1 MVTAEM
7 RRVANDIARKHK
19 TALHGVL
26 MLLSADG
33 PAPWSGCI
41 PVTEYRPEYKP
52 GAWRPAAEYR
62 RKSTRKRRARD
73 IFEEYAD
80 LSDFDY

>member
-7 RRVANDIARKHK
+7 IRIANRLARRNG

-26 MLLSADG
+26 MILSADA
-33 PAPWSGCI
+33 PAPWKGCV

-52 GAWRPAAEYR
+52 GQWRTMSEH
-62 RKSTRKRRARD
+62 RKRHPRKLRERD

-80 LSDFDY
+80 MYRVK